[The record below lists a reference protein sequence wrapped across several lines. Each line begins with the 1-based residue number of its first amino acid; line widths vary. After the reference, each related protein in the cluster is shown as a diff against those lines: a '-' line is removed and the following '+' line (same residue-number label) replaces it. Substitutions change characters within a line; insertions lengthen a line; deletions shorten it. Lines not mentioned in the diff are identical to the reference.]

1 MVISS
6 IDDYSEILI
15 ENGTDGPSYLVV
27 AFGPFFPL
35 YLAIVRQAY
44 RIDRQI
50 CTYPYT
56 TKVMYGRTLIDTG
69 IHILPSK
76 SVPGW
81 DTLVYMHQH
90 PQYVCDGQRT
100 LSSHVVDMSGH
111 ATLVVLDSDRQS
123 VEIYDPLCRAPT
135 DHVRRYYAEK
145 LSADL
150 GGKWTLTFTSDH
162 TSCPG
167 LQDTQQ
173 QCRDE
178 ADVEF
183 HDGTEVDHRPE
194 AWRTMLC
201 MFWVLY
207 MLLMKSQ
214 SPLVS
219 MSDLVRRFQTSIG
232 AKESQ
237 QRILSFADHL
247 SRIAIDVTRCN
258 KCPVNQCMWRSFNQL
273 TPEIV
278 TERILR
284 ALSSTRV
291 HKT

>member
-1 MVISS
+1 MVLAV
-6 IDDYSEILI
+6 DDYSEIPI
-15 ENGTDGPSYLVV
+15 QTGTDGSRYLVI

-56 TKVMYGRTLIDTG
+56 VSVLYGRTLIDTG
-69 IHILPSK
+69 VDIRPSN

-81 DTLVYMHQH
+81 DTLVHRHHH
-90 PQYVCDGQRT
+90 PPQMCDGRRA

-123 VEIYDPLCRAPT
+123 VEIYDPLCRSPT
-135 DHVRRYYAEK
+135 DRVRRYYAEK
-145 LSADL
+145 LSTDL

-162 TSCPG
+162 IPCPG
-167 LQDTQQ
+167 LQDAQQ
-173 QCRDE
+173 QCQH
-178 ADVEF
+178 AANVEF
-183 HDGTEVDHRPE
+183 YDGTDVYQRPG

-207 MLLMKSQ
+207 MLRMKSQ
-214 SPLVS
+214 SPQVS
-219 MSDLVRRFQTSIG
+219 MSDLVRRCQTSIG

-237 QRILSFADHL
+237 RRILLFADHL
-247 SRIAIDVTRCN
+247 SRIAVDVTRCN
-258 KCPVNQCMWRSFNQL
+258 KRPVNRCAWRSFNQL
-273 TPEIV
+273 APEIV
-278 TERILR
+278 TERIQR
-284 ALSSTRV
+284 ALSSTRSP
-291 HKT
+291 